1 MQVLGEVEVVDTGMS
16 PLSLVG
22 KALESDAANSTSAND
37 THPTL
42 AGEKQVV
49 LLGRLEPPLLPQS
62 PDPTSPSQIL
72 CSWKVEVVTL
82 FPPAAWDP
90 TRILLIYFPVCAWTL
105 APLDPH
111 PYSENAPAPAPTQ
124 HVICSCD
131 ACQAFIE
138 RAGKLLCGL
147 Q

>member
-49 LLGRLEPPLLPQS
+49 LLGGLEPPLLP
-62 PDPTSPSQIL
+62 
-72 CSWKVEVVTL
+72 
-82 FPPAAWDP
+82 
-90 TRILLIYFPVCAWTL
+90 
-105 APLDPH
+105 
-111 PYSENAPAPAPTQ
+111 
-124 HVICSCD
+124 
-131 ACQAFIE
+131 
-138 RAGKLLCGL
+138 
-147 Q
+147 